1 MPQQSPTHHAPI
13 SDLHV
18 RVLVALPSPNEV
30 KAQLPET
37 DAAAAAVVSARQS
50 IQKIL
55 LGEDPRMLIIVGP
68 CSIHDQ
74 KAALEYA
81 RKLNE
86 LRKQVESTMLVV
98 MRVYFEKPRT
108 TTGWKG
114 LVYDPYLNDTFEMA
128 EGLRIARRLL
138 LAINEMGL
146 PCATEFLDPFVPQY
160 LADLISWAAIGAR
173 TTESQTHRQMAS
185 GLSMPVGYK
194 NSTTGDLQVAINAM
208 LSARAPHAFLGID
221 GQGRVCSVHTT
232 GNRQGHV
239 ILRGGEKLTNFD
251 PQAVTDAS
259 ARLEKAKLPPGLM
272 VDCSHANSGKK
283 HTGQNIVWRSVIQ
296 QRVAGNRHLVGMML
310 ESNLSPGRQDIPADL
325 SKLCY
330 GVSVTDECI
339 GWDETAQLL
348 LDAHRQLKP

>member
-1 MPQQSPTHHAPI
+1 MSQSQTHHAPT

-18 RVLVALPSPNEV
+18 RALVALPSPNQL

-37 DAAAAAVVSARQS
+37 DRAATTVLAAREG
-50 IQKIL
+50 IKKIL
-55 LGEDPRMLIIVGP
+55 VGEDSRLLAIVGP
-68 CSIHDQ
+68 CSIHDE

-86 LRKQVESTMLVV
+86 LRRQVESTLLVV

-114 LVYDPYLNDTFEMA
+114 LVYDPHMNDTFEMA
-128 EGLRIARRLL
+128 QGLRIARRLL
-138 LAINEMGL
+138 LAVNEMGL

-194 NSTTGDLQVAINAM
+194 NSTTGDLQIAINAM
-208 LSARAPHAFLGID
+208 LSARAQHAFLGID
-221 GQGRVCSVHTT
+221 GEGRVCSVHTT
-232 GNRQGHV
+232 GNRHGHV
-239 ILRGGEKLTNFD
+239 ILRGGEKLTNYD
-251 PQAVTDAS
+251 PQAVAEAS

-296 QRVAGNRHLVGMML
+296 QRTAGNKNLVGMML
-310 ESNLSPGRQDIPADL
+310 ESNLAPGRQDIPSDL
-325 SKLCY
+325 SQLCY

-339 GWDETAQLL
+339 GWEETERLL
-348 LDAHRQLKP
+348 REAHSQLKS